1 MRISVSGVDNIDTS
15 LPASSECSNVSPDA
29 SGTRDCIIHRQE
41 MDASNVG
48 NVHVR
53 AGDES
58 GSWTGTGMAV
68 SLTGEGNAM
77 PFPSSTSLS
86 LSRDLTGVH
95 SSHQLDSGDVVDSTA
110 ECLHL
115 SLEELRHHRMSFGK
129 RIWSSVDPYKE
140 EVEGQVWKKVRTVS
154 FLPGSPTDLVSG
166 SQAETADD
174 DISEVEDDGADMDDE
189 LERDVDDGETDEH
202 QDEHEHEYAMDVSSS
217 LPSPTVIADGQTERW
232 RERQEKAMMLAV
244 KLAALASTSA
254 STSTSCPQQSGAS
267 KDVSEESCVD
277 DGSVCQ
283 RIVGQEDG
291 HGQGQGRVQS
301 LDSLKVGKTMGTTK
315 VGVERKRRRSKTEMH
330 GNSHASIAHAINI
343 KSSTSTS
350 TSSSTGGNSPKSTTE
365 SQPLSPSSAQSGTSN
380 LSKGQKGKKDLPSKP
395 DFRETKYLL
404 SKYVRLWTTF
414 LFSVPQNLLIWWNFF
429 HNFQIL
435 FLSSPFLTL
444 HRMAILNY
452 VKLHGNLQV
461 VSTFSVP
468 STELWPVET
477 WGLNLGDSYRHFGS
491 HTQTHAQTHTYIH
504 THTRT
509 HIIRSHHHVLFLLHY
524 LLHLSPFNLLLSF
537 FFSSCPIAT
546 HLFILQAS

>member
-166 SQAETADD
+166 SQADTADD

-189 LERDVDDGETDEH
+189 LERDGDDGEADEH
-202 QDEHEHEYAMDVSSS
+202 QDEHEHEHDYAMDVSSS

-254 STSTSCPQQSGAS
+254 STSTSTSCPQQSGAS

-283 RIVGQEDG
+283 RIVSQEDG
-291 HGQGQGRVQS
+291 HGQEQGRVQS

-350 TSSSTGGNSPKSTTE
+350 TSTSSSTGGNSSKSTTE

-414 LFSVPQNLLIWWNFF
+414 LF
-429 HNFQIL
+429 
-435 FLSSPFLTL
+435 
-444 HRMAILNY
+444 
-452 VKLHGNLQV
+452 
-461 VSTFSVP
+461 
-468 STELWPVET
+468 
-477 WGLNLGDSYRHFGS
+477 
-491 HTQTHAQTHTYIH
+491 
-504 THTRT
+504 
-509 HIIRSHHHVLFLLHY
+509 
-524 LLHLSPFNLLLSF
+524 
-537 FFSSCPIAT
+537 PIP
-546 HLFILQAS
+546 